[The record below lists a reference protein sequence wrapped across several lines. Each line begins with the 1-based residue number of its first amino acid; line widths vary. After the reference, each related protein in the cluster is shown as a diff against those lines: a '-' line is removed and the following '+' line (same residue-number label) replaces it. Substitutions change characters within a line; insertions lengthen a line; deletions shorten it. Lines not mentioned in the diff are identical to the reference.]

1 MVYTT
6 HLRPHIQSRQL
17 GVCPVLAMNLLVEV
31 KVDMEDAIVNGRVF
45 FLLQVKKYTSQTVVR
60 LLTCI
65 LLEHESLTSPLCH
78 PKNCC

>member
-1 MVYTT
+1 MYTT

-45 FLLQVKKYTSQTVVR
+45 FLLQVKKK
-60 LLTCI
+60 
-65 LLEHESLTSPLCH
+65 HESNCYAMAHLYFTVTRVADVTSLS